1 MLSVQQTMMA
11 LMALE
16 APPRQGGE
24 MGGGK
29 ALTSLTT
36 FPGEL
41 VHRLSGSKRPSHADR
56 VLKEQGVLSPIPQ
69 LTGTSAHV
77 NSLTTIWAIEG
88 PR

>member
-29 ALTSLTT
+29 ALT